1 MAELTWNDRWGKCLG
16 GRVYILAAVV
26 VDVEM
31 VLSNLSDRLLPLAIK
46 ELSLLLEEKLPSSV
60 CCMNI
65 HVVPRL
71 GETGDR
77 GRRKLLRLA
86 MAGDGQLCAK
96 WHQMQQGRQQSLCGG
111 SVTAAFHALRD
122 TSSVQ
127 HQQKLADLLALHP
140 EVETGF
146 LLDLPLKWISGW
158 PEGQKQY
165 PQKSGSV
172 WFDFPALWGEVLESL
187 IVHARDP
194 AVVHLLVNFASA
206 EGAKTM
212 FELLHGRYVYNP
224 AAEDDTYPVR
234 CLLGHYQDLRLYA
247 EGQKAL
253 EGRGF
258 VLRRRGAPE
267 TGVPQVIEVNQR
279 RLTLG
284 REEEFANVV
293 IQKPHISK
301 AHAVLEL
308 VAGTLSIQDTSVNG
322 TWVNEHRL
330 ANGIR
335 VELHP
340 FDKVSFL
347 PAAHP
352 AYKEALVYEVR
363 PAEEAREAPRSRT
376 PERRRNSDA
385 IDVRIVR
392 GPTQRPFQRSRRS
405 RPQRPQRPQLAEP
418 VGLAKKRKVVALRG
432 VVQIDDDEDV
442 ARVSPEKDEL
452 LEAEDVDRW
461 ARQLDGGSL
470 VEYIPKLTSLFD
482 SVSQIK
488 KRYSGKLNDFYED
501 VQVQDENHCLAFASA
516 LRVRGASV
524 LGDMR
529 HDETCFGGQ
538 SDFVVSGQTNL

>member
-1 MAELTWNDRWGKCLG
+1 M
-16 GRVYILAAVV
+16 
-26 VDVEM
+26 VD
-31 VLSNLSDRLLPLAIK
+31 PI
-46 ELSLLLEEKLPSSV
+46 
-60 CCMNI
+60 
-65 HVVPRL
+65 
-71 GETGDR
+71 

-86 MAGDGQLCAK
+86 MAGDGQLCVKGLREDNRASAVAASRL
-96 WHQMQQGRQQSLCGG
+96 HFTRLGPQMAPDGYA
-111 SVTAAFHALRD
+111 V
-122 TSSVQ
+122 
-127 HQQKLADLLALHP
+127 ADP
-140 EVETGF
+140 NEVETGF

-347 PAAHP
+347 PAGHPGAPRGTPGTLHGLKKAAHP

-385 IDVRIVR
+385 IDVR
-392 GPTQRPFQRSRRS
+392 PHTAPLSALAS
-405 RPQRPQRPQLAEP
+405 LAEP

-501 VQVQDENHCLAFASA
+501 VQVQDENHRLAFASA

-524 LGDMR
+524 LGDMM
-529 HDETCFGGQ
+529 T
-538 SDFVVSGQTNL
+538 